1 MDYKTASPDRYN
13 LLKAFALENRKN
25 QTLAEHVLWQSIKA
39 EQLGVKVLRQHIIG
53 DYIVDFLLPTINLVI
68 EVDGAYHAE
77 RKQAESDEIRES
89 TLNDMGYRVI
99 RFTNEEVLY
108 NIEETLETITKEIKS
123 YE

>member
-13 LLKAFALENRKN
+13 LLKAFALKNRKN
-25 QTLAEHVLWQSIKA
+25 QTLAEHVLWLSIKA

-77 RKQAESDEIRES
+77 REQAESDEIRES

-123 YE
+123 HE

>member
-1 MDYKTASPDRYN
+1 M
-13 LLKAFALENRKN
+13 LKAFALENRKN

-108 NIEETLETITKEIKS
+108 NIEETLETITKEIES